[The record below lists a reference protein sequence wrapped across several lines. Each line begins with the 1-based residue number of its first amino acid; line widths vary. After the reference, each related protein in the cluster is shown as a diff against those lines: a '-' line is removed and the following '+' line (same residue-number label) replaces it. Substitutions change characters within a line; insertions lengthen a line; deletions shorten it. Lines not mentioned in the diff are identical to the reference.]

1 MGFGGKSNVAGVV
14 SGTCKSPIR
23 WWWIV
28 VDRDHLG
35 FGMVCTGVQIRKR
48 TSPVTDQGTSCFIKV
63 DTWDRRC
70 IASADEGRKF
80 PYVSVWDHAS
90 FCGGECRDIHR
101 HWYARNVAPRRGFV
115 QMN

>member
-1 MGFGGKSNVAGVV
+1 MGFGGKSNVVGAGEWGMQE
-14 SGTCKSPIR
+14 SHLLE
-23 WWWIV
+23 

-35 FGMVCTGVQIRKR
+35 LGMVCTGVQIWKR